1 MASLSIALALLL
13 ASCCAELS
21 DLDMAEAVH
30 RRMSSYA
37 DGGSDAAC
45 WRKQLMVS
53 CEDELP
59 GVALTVGWNA
69 SGEDL
74 IRDVPFSAECVR
86 IDVL

>member
-37 DGGSDAAC
+37 DGGSDAKDAHLVMAASVE
-45 WRKQLMVS
+45 RTPSPAGLGAAS
-53 CEDELP
+53 
-59 GVALTVGWNA
+59 AAASVG
-69 SGEDL
+69 GMFG
-74 IRDVPFSAECVR
+74 RR
-86 IDVL
+86 G